1 MVVPAQHAHVVDS
14 YGGGIHAQLDRAGAA
29 ACPMRFHYA
38 ERDAHIPTAVVD
50 QIRAAMPRVKLHVYP
65 GALHGFNCWSRGTY
79 QPAAA
84 ALAHGRS
91 VAVLT
96 QALHGA

>member
-1 MVVPAQHAHVVDS
+1 MAY
-14 YGGGIHAQLDRAGAA
+14 YGGGIHTQLNRAGAV
-29 ACPMRFHYA
+29 ACPVQFHYVQ
-38 ERDAHIPTAVVD
+38 RDDHIPTAAVD
-50 QIRAAMPRVKLHVYP
+50 QVRAAMPRAEVHVYP
-65 GALHGFNCWSRGTY
+65 GALHGFNGWSRGTY

-91 VAVLT
+91 VAFLA